1 VVRDRAP
8 VRGLGRV
15 RGRAPVRDTK
25 AAATA
30 VVADFAGA
38 AAVAVAV
45 AVAVVARRRPE
56 LGPWTWTARA

>member
-1 VVRDRAP
+1 MVRDRAP

-30 VVADFAGA
+30 VVADFAVA
-38 AAVAVAV
+38 AAV
-45 AVAVVARRRPE
+45 AVAVVARRRLEP
-56 LGPWTWTARA
+56 GPWIWTARA

>member
-1 VVRDRAP
+1 MVRDKAP

-25 AAATA
+25 AAVTA
-30 VVADFAGA
+30 VVADFAVA
-38 AAVAVAV
+38 A

-56 LGPWTWTARA
+56 PGPWTWTARA